1 MSGRDFRPESMTAQI
16 TGYQLRHLG
25 KDIAR
30 AHAAR
35 RAHFQQR
42 ASLPRRV
49 RVFDGLED
57 PSVDV
62 SALPS
67 DFVMPLGDGS
77 CPEAAAVR
85 AMLRVPTPY
94 GRLLR
99 DIERHIHR
107 VGCHVDDMGAA
118 GWSTRSAKRGQAA
131 LAADGHAHAAPQG
144 DAKGGG
150 GEGGQLLGP
159 TRATCEALER
169 LCADMK
175 RNRPLPH
182 VVGVRLQTL
191 RLRDADLRPLGTR
204 TRHSRLATR
213 HSRRNECF
221 LVLLLLTRDYSLPLL
236 VSSTLASSSST
247 CCCQQQQPTA
257 SRTAASSR
265 KSTSTATCWATAAR

>member
-144 DAKGGG
+144 DATKGGG

-204 TRHSRLATR
+204 TRHSR
-213 HSRRNECF
+213 RNEICF
-221 LVLLLLTRDYSLPLL
+221 LVLLLLTRDYPLPLL
-236 VSSTLASSSST
+236 VSTTLASSSST